1 MAGLFPGLSAQAQGS
16 LALGSVSFDH
26 AFVSGRDNSITLPA
40 ATGGTPP
47 YTYSLS
53 VAGGLSRDN
62 LSFDPS
68 TRVLSGNPPDSSMWS
83 SRPFCSGVPCLTR
96 TITYTVTDDTGATA
110 SRANVD
116 FHLIDY
122 PDDFLPTPDNL
133 NFDLDT
139 AITPVTLDPTTSD
152 NNNDRSYAL
161 TGLPS
166 GLSFNPATRV
176 LSGTPDTAGVTTVTY
191 TSTTNTWESDITH
204 TVTFSITVGDPPDPL
219 ALGQLR
225 DNYAFDTGKAVT
237 FALPAATGGTP
248 PYTYSL
254 SRPGGASLS
263 SDGLSFDPSSRDLSG
278 IPPASSQWGGTQT
291 CSNVTCAIRGFTYTV
306 TDDAG
311 NTAQRTGEYRLL
323 EIPFRFLPTPDD
335 LNFTRNTAITP
346 VTLPK
351 TVDDQFTYRVSQLP
365 PGLSFDT
372 ATRVLSGTPTETGT
386 MEVTYTA
393 TGHHWFPVVTRS
405 VKFDITV
412 ADLVLPTQ
420 APLGFA
426 ANTPASVTLP
436 AATGGTPPYTY
447 SLLISP
453 NRPLRNG
460 LSFDPSTRVL
470 SGAVPDSGEWIGATA
485 VCDQVGGVVCQSLRL
500 DYEVTDDAG
509 ATVAREIELNLLDYP
524 PEFLP
529 AQDDLNFTPGTAI
542 SPVTLQQT
550 ASQGSVYAYALTGL
564 PPGLSFDPSSRVLS
578 GTPTTEG
585 TTTVTYSATHTT
597 SIPTLAH
604 TVTFDIIVADLAP
617 PAQGDVAFVVDRH
630 TSVTLAAATGG
641 IPPYTYALT
650 GPNGEDV
657 GVAVPGLSFDPDTRV
672 LSGTPTEKGVTTL
685 TYTAT
690 DSAGTP
696 ASVTRAFD
704 FTVTGV
710 SIAEV
715 DDQTYEIGV
724 SIDSLT
730 LPEATG
736 GTAPYTYALTG
747 PNGTDLSE
755 VPGLTFDP
763 ATRVLSGTPTEA
775 GTTRLTYTVTDSED
789 NATFIT
795 FDVTVTESDDGTVTG
810 PISIAEVGARTYAA
824 GEDIDQ
830 TLPEATGGTAPYTYT
845 LTGPNGMDLSE
856 VPGLTFDPATRVLSG
871 IPTEAGTTRLTYTVT
886 DSEDN
891 ATIITFDVTVT
902 ESDDGTVTGPIS
914 IAEVDARTYAAGEDV
929 DRTLP
934 EATGGT
940 APYTYTLTG
949 PNGTDLSEVPGL
961 FFDPDTR
968 ELSGTPTRAGTT
980 TLTYTV
986 TDSEGNA
993 TFITFDVIVTGPK
1006 FDTDAD
1012 AEVEETVEDSYKA
1025 GAVISLT
1032 LPEASGK
1039 GVTYALT
1046 NEDGKDVSVAVPG
1059 LSFDAATRVLS
1070 GTPTR
1075 TGITTLTYTAT
1086 DEYGNDTT
1094 LATFDVT
1101 VTGPMFVDAAAV
1113 DEVEGR
1119 TYEYAV
1125 DVPIASLKL
1134 PEATSD
1140 TGDTVTYAL
1149 TGPNGT
1155 VLRDA
1160 VPGLSFDPD
1169 TRELSGIP
1177 TRVGTT
1183 TLTYEAKDSEGT
1195 ISMEFTVTVTSAVPA
1210 ALNEVLLPEVVRAMA
1225 GSTVGAIARR
1235 IGQAARGAE
1244 ATGLS
1249 VGGQDGWAALRTHGE
1264 AVSEGRRGFE
1274 ELLSGSG
1281 FVLPLDA
1288 AAAGAA
1294 MASSVALWG
1303 SGEYRSLSGESG
1315 TLGWD
1320 GALVGVHL
1328 GVDARPHEDLLA
1340 GVAVSWLSSDL
1351 DYEDATAVVDGGFGG
1366 GAHVAELTGVHPYL
1380 GWRAGEVDVWATA
1393 GLGAGELE
1401 VTPTGRDGRASDL
1414 GMRTVGV
1421 GGSGVLLERG
1431 VNTVRLK
1438 GEAMYSALEVDESV
1452 HVEGVEVEA
1461 TRVRMTVEAGQTHT
1475 LADGGVLEPSLEAG
1489 VRHDGGDGET
1499 GTGAEVG
1506 GGLSYRHRYGRITAE
1521 GRVRALV
1528 AGYGEHEE
1536 WGIEG
1541 HLAMLPGAGGRGLS
1555 LSVRPGYGDSG
1566 EGGFGQLWRREG
1578 VSDDGDNGAEDYR
1591 ARLETRLGY
1600 GVFLPGYTGVFT
1612 PYTGM
1617 TVGAAEGYRIG
1628 VSWKAGSR
1636 IDLDLV
1642 GERRESGGGPA
1653 EHALVL
1659 RGEVRF

>member
-412 ADLVLPTQ
+412 AG
-420 APLGFA
+420 PLALSKPRNRAFTA
-426 ANTPASVTLP
+426 HRTASVTLP
-436 AATGGTPPYTY
+436 EATGGTTPHTY
-447 SLLISP
+447 SLRISP
-453 NRPLRNG
+453 GRPLRNG

-470 SGAVPDSGEWIGATA
+470 SVAVPDSGEWSGTSGD
-485 VCDQVGGVVCQSLRL
+485 CGDGVVCQNLRL
-500 DYEVTDDAG
+500 DYKVTDAAG
-509 ATVAREIELNLLDYP
+509 ATVTRDFEGSIFDYP
-524 PEFLP
+524 PGFLP

-542 SPVTLQQT
+542 TPVTLQQT
-550 ASQGSVYAYALTGL
+550 VDKAQIYTYALTG
-564 PPGLSFDPSSRVLS
+564 PVDVDVSDAVPGLSFDPSSRVLS

-585 TTTVTYSATHTT
+585 TTTVTYTATHGSGAFT
-597 SIPTLAH
+597 PPLVH
-604 TVTFDIIVADLAP
+604 TVTFDIIV
-617 PAQGDVAFVVDRH
+617 GDPDD
-630 TSVTLAAATGG
+630 
-641 IPPYTYALT
+641 IPVT
-650 GPNGEDV
+650 GPI
-657 GVAVPGLSFDPDTRV
+657 
-672 LSGTPTEKGVTTL
+672 
-685 TYTAT
+685 
-690 DSAGTP
+690 
-696 ASVTRAFD
+696 
-704 FTVTGV
+704 

-715 DDQTYEIGV
+715 DDQTYAAGA
-724 SIDSLT
+724 SIAPLT
-730 LPEATG
+730 LPAATG
-736 GTAPYTYALTG
+736 GTAPHTYALTG

-755 VPGLTFDP
+755 VRGLTFD
-763 ATRVLSGTPTEA
+763 S
-775 GTTRLTYTVTDSED
+775 
-789 NATFIT
+789 
-795 FDVTVTESDDGTVTG
+795 
-810 PISIAEVGARTYAA
+810 
-824 GEDIDQ
+824 
-830 TLPEATGGTAPYTYT
+830 
-845 LTGPNGMDLSE
+845 
-856 VPGLTFDPATRVLSG
+856 DPA
-871 IPTEAGTTRLTYTVT
+871 
-886 DSEDN
+886 
-891 ATIITFDVTVT
+891 
-902 ESDDGTVTGPIS
+902 
-914 IAEVDARTYAAGEDV
+914 
-929 DRTLP
+929 
-934 EATGGT
+934 
-940 APYTYTLTG
+940 
-949 PNGTDLSEVPGL
+949 
-961 FFDPDTR
+961 TR

-986 TDSEGNA
+986 TDSA
-993 TFITFDVIVTGPK
+993 TPPVSVTRTFAVTVTGPM
-1006 FDTDAD
+1006 FDAAAI
-1012 AEVEETVEDSYKA
+1012 AEVEGDYPA
-1025 GAVISLT
+1025 GEVIERT
-1032 LPEASGK
+1032 LPEATGGIQPYIYILTGPDDADLSEGEVSGLTFDQDSRVLS
-1039 GVTYALT
+1039 GTPTQAGTTRLTYTVTDNEENVTSTTFDVTVTGPIFDDEVPARTWPVDEAIAPLPLPTATGADPVTYALT
-1046 NEDGKDVSVAVPG
+1046 GPNGAEVSDAVPG
-1059 LSFDAATRVLS
+1059 LPGLTFDPATRVLS
-1070 GTPTR
+1070 GTPTEE
-1075 TGITTLTYTAT
+1075 GATTLTWTAT
-1086 DEYGNDTT
+1086 DTYGNATP
-1094 LATFDVT
+1094 ATFVVT
-1101 VTGPMFVDAAAV
+1101 VTG
-1113 DEVEGR
+1113 
-1119 TYEYAV
+1119 
-1125 DVPIASLKL
+1125 L
-1134 PEATSD
+1134 
-1140 TGDTVTYAL
+1140 
-1149 TGPNGT
+1149 
-1155 VLRDA
+1155 
-1160 VPGLSFDPD
+1160 
-1169 TRELSGIP
+1169 
-1177 TRVGTT
+1177 
-1183 TLTYEAKDSEGT
+1183 
-1195 ISMEFTVTVTSAVPA
+1195 VPA

-1281 FVLPLDA
+1281 FVLPLNA
-1288 AAAGAA
+1288 AADGAA
-1294 MASSVALWG
+1294 GASSVALWG

-1315 TLGWD
+1315 TLDWD
-1320 GALVGVHL
+1320 GELVGVHL

-1340 GVAVSWLSSDL
+1340 GVAVSWLASDL
-1351 DYEDATAVVDGGFGG
+1351 DYEDATAVADGGFGG
-1366 GAHVAELTGVHPYL
+1366 GEHVVELTSVHPYL
-1380 GWRAGEVDVWATA
+1380 GWRAWEGLDVWATA
-1393 GLGAGELE
+1393 GVGEGELE
-1401 VTPTGRDGRASDL
+1401 VTPTGRDRRASDVHVF
-1414 GMRTVGV
+1414 TVGV

-1431 VNTVRLK
+1431 VSTVRLK
-1438 GEAMYSALEVDESV
+1438 GEVMHSTMEVDESV

-1475 LADGGVLEPSLEAG
+1475 LADGGVLEPSLEVG

-1499 GTGAEVG
+1499 GNGAELG
-1506 GGLSYRHRYGRITAE
+1506 GSVSYRHPSGRITAE

-1541 HLAMLPGAGGRGLS
+1541 HLGVLPGAGGRGLS

-1566 EGGFGQLWRREG
+1566 EGGIGRLWRREG
-1578 VSDDGDNGAEDYR
+1578 VSDDGDHGAEDYR

-1600 GVFLPGYTGVFT
+1600 GLFLPGYAGVFT

-1636 IDLDLV
+1636 FDLDLV
-1642 GERRESGGGPA
+1642 GERRESGGDPA

-1659 RGEVRF
+1659 RGEVHF